1 MHEERKQTLALV
13 ASDLPPELSGDKL
26 TEAAQE
32 FIKKLQSLQ
41 VSIQKNHVSA
51 MEMREQIKQGNIFF
65 YQTPV
70 LDMMKGV
77 LTIFNKTEL
86 GVFQDRRD
94 VSLEQQRSDKEL
106 KVAKQVICRRETK
119 NGGGQ

>member
-94 VSLEQQRSDKEL
+94 VSLEQQRSEQG
-106 KVAKQVICRRETK
+106 AQ
-119 NGGGQ
+119 GGKASHMSSRN